1 MVKHKQFVGN
11 LPKNCLSSFEHSMG
25 LTLKLVGGLGLSCLE
40 FDIPPGLKETLS
52 VLIYI
57 AYNCGLTIIKQ
68 FKILVQV
75 RLTTS
80 KVVLV
85 I

>member
-68 FKILVQV
+68 FKILV
-75 RLTTS
+75 
-80 KVVLV
+80 
-85 I
+85 